1 MKLQYMCLD
10 STLNL
15 WAPGHFELG
24 FFASRIGRSEVG
36 CAALGFFYVVNLK
49 MDNSFKWV
57 LFIVSSQ
64 ITSDALWK

>member
-1 MKLQYMCLD
+1 M
-10 STLNL
+10 NL

-24 FFASRIGRSEVG
+24 FFCFSDRRSEVG

-49 MDNSFKWV
+49 MDNSFEWV

-64 ITSDALWK
+64 ITSDAPWK